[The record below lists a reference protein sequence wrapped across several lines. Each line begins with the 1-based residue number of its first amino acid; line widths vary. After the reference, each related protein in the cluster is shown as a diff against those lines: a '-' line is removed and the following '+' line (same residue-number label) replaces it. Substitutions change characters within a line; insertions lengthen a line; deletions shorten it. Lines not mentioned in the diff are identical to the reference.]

1 MAPSASKQCT
11 LSTFGLRKKVRT
23 ETGRWL
29 REPSPEFVAFGP
41 RCNECGARFKTVQA
55 LVSHRRCIH
64 DADWRGRCV
73 PRSSDAEP
81 AAEIPHWA
89 WHFLQGSQGSEPV
102 QVIDGDEATPSPLT
116 PVTPPK
122 RKREDLRRG
131 SNKRQRYTAEEKLQ
145 VVEHYAFAKEN
156 GLEMEDYLGD
166 ISPMNAF
173 KWSKITDGLEQSAGV
188 AWRKKLKVRTD
199 KCFPDMRELKIRLAQ
214 QVKDALKAGQRMTT
228 KMVQRGCLQVMAAME
243 ESCPGRVW
251 VNNGALPF
259 RVSGRWIRRFMR
271 RNCSLSYGKPR
282 NRRYLMPE
290 RQKEVS
296 SVL

>member
-1 MAPSASKQCT
+1 M
-11 LSTFGLRKKVRT
+11 
-23 ETGRWL
+23 
-29 REPSPEFVAFGP
+29 
-41 RCNECGARFKTVQA
+41 
-55 LVSHRRCIH
+55 
-64 DADWRGRCV
+64 
-73 PRSSDAEP
+73 
-81 AAEIPHWA
+81 
-89 WHFLQGSQGSEPV
+89 
-102 QVIDGDEATPSPLT
+102 
-116 PVTPPK
+116 
-122 RKREDLRRG
+122 
-131 SNKRQRYTAEEKLQ
+131 
-145 VVEHYAFAKEN
+145 VEHYVFAKEN

-271 RNCSLSYGKPR
+271 RNCSLRYGKPR